1 MHGLVF
7 AAESSGES
15 PCAGGARSRAMYAE
29 SRLCIRTVLCGTER
43 LHRQNRTI
51 RLDEE
56 SYLIQNA
63 LESDAGPGRRERRL
77 LAWVFTPAQIDRAL
91 NGAALPVFR
100 EHVRL
105 KTGGVGSQLRAIEV
119 AVQAGNAVPGWLDEQ
134 FVLLLQSL
142 LRAEGEL
149 DECALRIDCVKAAT
163 RQELLRRVLLATD
176 FIHSHYELPLR
187 LEDIA
192 QAALLSRFHLVR
204 LFRQVLGVT
213 PHAFLLNRRLSAA
226 RRLLTNC
233 DSDLTQIAIHSGF
246 GNRWS
251 LFRRLQARHGAGGQ
265 ALREARGAP
274 QPCAGGTAA

>member
-1 MHGLVF
+1 MP
-7 AAESSGES
+7 S
-15 PCAGGARSRAMYAE
+15 
-29 SRLCIRTVLCGTER
+29 GTER
-43 LHRQNRTI
+43 LRRQHRTI
-51 RLDEE
+51 RLDED
-56 SYLIQNA
+56 SYLIQNG
-63 LESDAGPGRRERRL
+63 LESDAGPGDCERRL
-77 LAWVFTPAQIDRAL
+77 RTWLFTAAQIDRVL

-105 KTGGVGSQLRAIEV
+105 KTGGVGARLRAIEV

-149 DECALRIDCVKAAT
+149 DECARRINCVKAVT

-176 FIHSHYELPLR
+176 FINSHYELPLR

-213 PHAFLLNRRLSAA
+213 PHAYLLDRRLSAA
-226 RRLLTNC
+226 RRLLTHC
-233 DSDLTQIAIHSGF
+233 DSDLNQIAIHSGF

-251 LFRRLQARHGAGGQ
+251 LFRRLQAQHGAGGQ
-265 ALREARGAP
+265 ALRETRGAP
-274 QPCAGGTAA
+274 RPCAGGASA